1 MGNLKKLEGWAE
13 KRAIAIWENLQKNN
27 LWQRMLK
34 NTIATTIAV
43 IIALIPAVVRVYGKA
58 AYLAPM
64 VTVFGHPGRRFGMM
78 AEGLV
83 LIIGGTLVGLG
94 WSLFGV
100 YLSSVTYA
108 GDSPT
113 AYTIRGVFL
122 AIAVFFHGFFRSH
135 TPRLFIFVL
144 LLVIVAVVTLTSP
157 AEYVSKAS
165 ATQILYPI
173 LTAAGILILVNVL
186 VFPEF
191 SSEFLGETTIET
203 LGETVD
209 TLRDAG
215 RYFIS
220 IGEEPGK
227 KKPAAAA
234 HNGTEHSPSVE
245 EPTKPQ
251 EDANLS
257 FPERCKRLFRKPTGG
272 MKAKDSSPKMVT
284 LKSLTDKKTKLR
296 AKLAGCKAAQQE
308 CNFELAFSV
317 LPPEA
322 MKPISVHAMNK
333 LVQNAIALIGACESK
348 YALMGDKNDKPAPT
362 VENEKEVR
370 DTARQEGVHDGATSP
385 SARASSTE
393 NYSSDD
399 KHEKRPARGNSKK
412 KGPGKRSKSKRR
424 RERDLE
430 DLELVK
436 PKKEIEFGDVE
447 LLRYL
452 VHRIAKPLE
461 DLQDKIDRSVDVV
474 TSCLAYCYDVP
485 KLPSG
490 ARAPT
495 GVHLQEIDIRVDILV
510 EALAEFDRNS
520 ALALEGAASIRD
532 QEHPDVDI
540 MPRMETFLISLF
552 LLNLRQAALHTLAML
567 HHSRVIVESR
577 QARHGRRGLYAPK
590 INWRKWLTSGGEE
603 DMLAL
608 PDNARKDARTGNS
621 KADSQDDDS
630 SITSKENLLTRTKTD
645 VEAIQVKEPRNPLR
659 KSASQSKNPPK
670 RKTIQK
676 SLVFRLRNGLADLIE
691 YIAGSDDAVYALK
704 LTVAVFLVTWP
715 AFVNKWNTWY
725 SLNRGIWAAL
735 QLVLISEVA
744 IGTSVMTFTIRAVG
758 TTIGCIW

>member
-113 AYTIRGVFL
+113 GYTIRGVFL

-135 TPRLFIFVL
+135 TPRLFIFLL

-157 AEYVSKAS
+157 TEFVSQAS

-173 LTAAGILILVNVL
+173 LTAAAILILVNIF

-215 RYFIS
+215 RYFIN

-227 KKPAAAA
+227 KTVPAA
-234 HNGTEHSPSVE
+234 TEHSPSVE

-251 EDANLS
+251 EGANLPFLES
-257 FPERCKRLFRKPTGG
+257 CKSLFRKSTGI
-272 MKAKDSSPKMVT
+272 KTKDNSPKMVT

-348 YALMGDKNDKPAPT
+348 YALMGDENDKSDSV
-362 VENEKEVR
+362 VEPEKEVR
-370 DTARQEGVHDGATSP
+370 DTARQVGVHDGATSP

-399 KHEKRPARGNSKK
+399 KHKKKPARVNSKRK
-412 KGPGKRSKSKRR
+412 APGKRSQSKRR
-424 RERDLE
+424 RERELE

-461 DLQDKIDRSVDVV
+461 DLQDKIDRSVDVA
-474 TSCLAYCYDVP
+474 TSCLAYCYGVP

-495 GVHLQEIDIRVDILV
+495 GIHLQEIDIRVDILV

-567 HHSRVIVESR
+567 HHSRIIVESR
-577 QARHGRRGLYAPK
+577 QARHGRRRLYVPR

-608 PDNARKDARTGNS
+608 PDNARKDARTGNT
-621 KADSQDDDS
+621 KADPHDDDS
-630 SITSKENLLTRTKTD
+630 SVTSKENLLTRTKTD
-645 VEAIQVKEPRNPLR
+645 VEAIKVKESSNPV
-659 KSASQSKNPPK
+659 QSKNAPK
-670 RKTIQK
+670 RKAIQK
-676 SLVFRLRNGLADLIE
+676 KSLIFRLRDGLADMIE
-691 YIAGSDDAVYALK
+691 YMASSDDAVYALK
-704 LTVAVFLVTWP
+704 LTVSVFLVTWP

-725 SLNRGIWAAL
+725 SLNRGVWAAL